1 MLPFAGGASFS
12 GMPEHPASA
21 VSDTDPVI
29 GRALRVNVA
38 AGFLGSIWIAVA
50 NGMAL
55 PLFMEALHVSG
66 FELGLLTAAR
76 QLSTLAQVPA
86 AYLGEGLVRR
96 KPVWGLLCGTHRLL
110 WLGPALLPWLFSG
123 SADQWPLWIIACL
136 GLSELLANCSVS
148 LWFSWMADLVPASRA
163 GRFWGGRQRYLSVA
177 ILIAALV
184 FGVVLQRSA
193 GLTGFQM
200 VFAVGALFGV
210 ADIVLHLA
218 VHEPPHRKPKGA
230 AGMTR
235 VRQIWGSPR
244 FRQLTWAMG
253 LWTAAV
259 TMPGYLNGLPSFFS
273 VVYLKEALG
282 ASYGEAS
289 LVFAAA
295 AFGGVLWTP
304 SIGTWVDRRGAARV
318 LVWLMGLGPLVSLAW
333 VFLGTG
339 LVRIPLLG
347 GVCSGVLVAGAASL
361 WMGGAYAGVTLCQMR
376 LTQECTEPGSR
387 TLAMGMHLAAVGVL
401 GAAGALLAGVIKD
414 HVGVT
419 GFQLGPGWA
428 PFSYFQVLILVQVAL
443 VWLGAIPLA
452 RRLSAG
458 PEQVAGGD

>member
-1 MLPFAGGASFS
+1 MRFAGGNSFS
-12 GMPEHPASA
+12 GMTELP
-21 VSDTDPVI
+21 VSDASDSDPVI
-29 GRALRVNVA
+29 GRALRINVA

-66 FELGLLTAAR
+66 FELGMLTAAR

-96 KPVWGLLCGTHRLL
+96 KPVWGLLCGTHRFL
-110 WLGPALLPWLFSG
+110 WLGPALLPWLFAG

-184 FGVVLQRSA
+184 FGVVLQKSA
-193 GLTGFQM
+193 GLAGFQI
-200 VFAVGALFGV
+200 VFVVGALFGV

-218 VHEPPHRKPKGA
+218 VHEPPHRNREGC
-230 AGMTR
+230 GGLVR
-235 VRQIWGSPR
+235 LRQIWGNKR
-244 FRQLTWAMG
+244 FRRLTWAMG

-259 TMPGYLNGLPSFFS
+259 TMPGYVSGLPSFFS

-295 AFGGVLWTP
+295 ALGGVLWTP
-304 SIGTWVDRRGAARV
+304 AIGAWVDRRGASRV
-318 LVWLMGLGPLVSLAW
+318 LVWLMIMGPLASLSW
-333 VFLGTG
+333 LCLGTQRVPG
-339 LVRIPLLG
+339 LG
-347 GVCSGVLVAGAASL
+347 GVSAGVLVAGAASL
-361 WMGGAYAGVTLCQMR
+361 WMGAAYAGVTLCQMR

-401 GAAGALLAGVIKD
+401 GAAGALLAGAIKD

-419 GFQLGPGWA
+419 GFQLRPDWA
-428 PFSYFQVLILVQVAL
+428 PFSYFQVLILVQVSL

-452 RRLSAG
+452 CRLAAG
-458 PEQVAGGD
+458 PAQVKKGE